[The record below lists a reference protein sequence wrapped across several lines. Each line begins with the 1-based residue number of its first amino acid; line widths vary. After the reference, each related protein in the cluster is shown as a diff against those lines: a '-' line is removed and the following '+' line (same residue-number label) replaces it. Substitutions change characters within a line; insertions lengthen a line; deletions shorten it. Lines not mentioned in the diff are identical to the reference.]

1 VVADQIGGGTAT
13 YYGTSQ
19 AAPHV
24 AGTVALCLGNGGT
37 PGLCAGLSVAQVIAK
52 VRADAAASATTLN
65 GFAGDPLRP
74 VTGRYYGY
82 LATAAGY

>member
-1 VVADQIGGGTAT
+1 MGGGTST

-24 AGTVALCLGNGGT
+24 AGTVALCLDDAGVAG
-37 PGLCAGLSVAQVIAK
+37 PCAGLPPDQVIQR
-52 VRADAAASATTLN
+52 VRADASGAGTLAN

-74 VTGRYYGY
+74 LGGRTGGWLVHAEVY
-82 LATAAGY
+82 